1 MNLHKNEAFIES
13 LNLPSIKL
21 AVKFGITKEGQM
33 REHCGRRGV
42 FEDSVVE
49 HELQTM
55 K

>member
-1 MNLHKNEAFIES
+1 MHLHRIEAFIES
-13 LNLPSIKL
+13 LHLPSIKL

-33 REHCGRRGV
+33 REHFCRDGV